1 MMFACLVLLLSC
13 TKPDRN
19 ATPRYMRE
27 QGRFSEYASAA
38 KPQEEVEK
46 GPSLYLTAVSDG
58 EILLFRDGELT
69 ARAPAGD
76 SPERHRARGG
86 HLYSDAIEG
95 HETVL
100 FKDGEELFRYAG
112 EEVIVGFCI
121 LEGDIYTL
129 GQRAGRGFSYRMNGR
144 EIYSDPAGRIVGS
157 NMLTEWDGGAF
168 SDGLYYAYSISLG
181 QSSSSCEYHV
191 MKGAETIRI
200 FETVSSESVLDIRVL
215 GDEIYIAKRL
225 DGGKLEFI
233 RDYDSVTIARSEGEI
248 PSGMWIVPYSGGACV
263 KWCSRGQGVDTFW
276 AHSVS
281 GLLDFCPAMA
291 GGVIPDMLLGGHYVT
306 VKDGKVNRI
315 YTGHTMIPIEENR
328 YTFTSPLCA
337 ALIGGKYHVALSDA
351 DSGNHLVIAGRSE
364 QQQWHFPGY
373 FTSIRRE

>member
-1 MMFACLVLLLSC
+1 MMLTAGLALLLSC

-19 ATPRYMRE
+19 SLPRYMRE
-27 QGRFSEYASAA
+27 QGRFSEYASAG
-38 KPQEEVEK
+38 KPQEEAEN
-46 GPSLYLTAVSDG
+46 GPSLYLTAVSNG
-58 EILLFRDGELT
+58 EILLFRDGRIV

-121 LEGDIYTL
+121 LDGDIYTL
-129 GQRAGRGFSYRMNGR
+129 GQRAGRGFSYRINGK

-168 SDGLYYAYSISLG
+168 SGGLYYAYCISLG
-181 QSSSSCEYHV
+181 KSSCEYHV
-191 MKGAETIRI
+191 MKGAETVRL
-200 FETVSSESVLDIRVL
+200 FETLSSESVLDIRVL

-225 DGGKLEFI
+225 DGGKLEFVRSDESI
-233 RDYDSVTIARSEGEI
+233 TIGKTEGEI
-248 PSGMWIVPYSGGACV
+248 PSGMWIVPYSRGACV
-263 KWCSRGQGVDTFW
+263 KWCSRGRVEDTFW
-276 AHSVS
+276 VNSFS
-281 GLLDFCPAMA
+281 GLLDFCPAMS

-315 YTGHTMIPIEENR
+315 YTGHRMIPMEENR

-337 ALIGGKYHVALSDA
+337 ALIGGQYHVALSDA
-351 DSGNHLVIAGRSE
+351 DSGSHLVIAGRSE
-364 QQQWHFPGY
+364 RQEWHFPGY